1 MSFGYTNS
9 DWDFGDNYYSNET
22 HPVHF
27 YSDTGLFDVALSVVD
42 SNFINCTSIFE
53 KAVLV
58 VDSSSISALKEK
70 NDEININFSN
80 SNLNINSLININLL
94 TINIY
99 NTLGQIIYNNNLS
112 DLGLGNHIINLPLK
126 QEKLY
131 FANVIIDE
139 KIYTI
144 KFYMRD

>member
-1 MSFGYTNS
+1 M
-9 DWDFGDNYYSNET
+9 
-22 HPVHF
+22 
-27 YSDTGLFDVALSVVD
+27 
-42 SNFINCTSIFE
+42 
-53 KAVLV
+53 
-58 VDSSSISALKEK
+58 
-70 NDEININFSN
+70 
-80 SNLNINSLININLL
+80 NINSLININLL